1 MLVEKNA
8 EQLHK
13 EDLQRIEKLRLM
25 DDDFMTACFSEYP
38 EGVEFILRII
48 MNKYDLKVKRSRVQ
62 HVIKNLQGR
71 SIWLDIDA
79 TDDQNREFD
88 IEVQRADK
96 GASPR
101 RARYHSSIIDANVL
115 NAGDD
120 FELLPESYV
129 IFITENDV
137 LGKGEPIY
145 EISRIIK
152 GLNDIFDDGSHIIYV
167 NGEVQ
172 NETALGKL
180 MHDFYCTE
188 PDDMYYNELA
198 ERARYFKKTE
208 GGREKMCKIMEDMRN
223 EAVAARNI
231 EFARKLIARGK
242 DTVEEIAE
250 LTGLTV
256 EEVEALK
263 GTLTA

>member
-223 EAVAARNI
+223 EAVVARNREVARNLLKI
-231 EFARKLIARGK
+231 DKLSVEDIAFA
-242 DTVEEIAE
+242 
-250 LTGLTV
+250 TGLTV
-256 EEVEALK
+256 DEVEALK

>member
-8 EQLHK
+8 EQLHE
-13 EDLQRIEKLRLM
+13 EDLKRIEQLRLM

-38 EGVEFILRII
+38 EGVEFMLRII

-79 TDDQNREFD
+79 TDNQNREFD

-120 FELLPESYV
+120 FEKLPESYV

-137 LGKGEPIY
+137 LGEGEPLY
-145 EISRIIK
+145 EINRTIK
-152 GLNDIFDDGSHIIYV
+152 GSNELFNDGTHIIYV
-167 NGEVQ
+167 NGEAQ
-172 NETALGKL
+172 NDTALGKL
-180 MHDFYCTE
+180 MHDFNCTE

-223 EAVAARNI
+223 EAVVARNR
-231 EFARKLIARGK
+231 EVARNLLKIGKLSVEDIAL
-242 DTVEEIAE
+242 A
-250 LTGLTV
+250 TGLTV
-256 EEVEALK
+256 DEVEALK
-263 GTLTA
+263 GTFTA

>member
-1 MLVEKNA
+1 
-8 EQLHK
+8 
-13 EDLQRIEKLRLM
+13 
-25 DDDFMTACFSEYP
+25 
-38 EGVEFILRII
+38 
-48 MNKYDLKVKRSRVQ
+48 
-62 HVIKNLQGR
+62 
-71 SIWLDIDA
+71 
-79 TDDQNREFD
+79 
-88 IEVQRADK
+88 
-96 GASPR
+96 
-101 RARYHSSIIDANVL
+101 
-115 NAGDD
+115 
-120 FELLPESYV
+120 
-129 IFITENDV
+129 
-137 LGKGEPIY
+137 
-145 EISRIIK
+145 
-152 GLNDIFDDGSHIIYV
+152 
-167 NGEVQ
+167 
-172 NETALGKL
+172 

-256 EEVEALK
+256 EEVKALK

>member
-1 MLVEKNA
+1 MLVEKTT
-8 EQLHK
+8 EQLHE

-38 EGVEFILRII
+38 EGVEFMLRII

-167 NGEVQ
+167 NGEAQ

-180 MHDFYCTE
+180 MHDFNCTE

-223 EAVAARNI
+223 EAVVARNR
-231 EFARKLIARGK
+231 EVARNLLKIGKLSVEDIAL
-242 DTVEEIAE
+242 A
-250 LTGLTV
+250 TGLTV

>member
-145 EISRIIK
+145 EISRTIK
-152 GLNDIFDDGSHIIYV
+152 GLNEIFDDGSHIIYV

>member
-1 MLVEKNA
+1 MAGYRCN
-8 EQLHK
+8 
-13 EDLQRIEKLRLM
+13 
-25 DDDFMTACFSEYP
+25 
-38 EGVEFILRII
+38 G
-48 MNKYDLKVKRSRVQ
+48 
-62 HVIKNLQGR
+62 
-71 SIWLDIDA
+71 
-79 TDDQNREFD
+79 
-88 IEVQRADK
+88 
-96 GASPR
+96 
-101 RARYHSSIIDANVL
+101 ARYHSSIIDANVL

>member
-38 EGVEFILRII
+38 EGVEFILKII

-145 EISRIIK
+145 EISRTIK
-152 GLNDIFDDGSHIIYV
+152 GLNEIFDDGSHIIYV

>member
-8 EQLHK
+8 EQLHE
-13 EDLQRIEKLRLM
+13 EDLKRIEQLRLM

-38 EGVEFILRII
+38 EGVEFMLRII

-120 FELLPESYV
+120 FEKLPESYV

-137 LGKGEPIY
+137 LGEGEPLY
-145 EISRIIK
+145 EINRTIK
-152 GLNDIFDDGSHIIYV
+152 GSNALFNDGTHIIYV
-167 NGEVQ
+167 NGEAQ
-172 NETALGKL
+172 NDTALGKL
-180 MHDFYCTE
+180 MHDFNCTE

-223 EAVAARNI
+223 EAVVASKREVARNLLKI
-231 EFARKLIARGK
+231 GKLSVEDIAL
-242 DTVEEIAE
+242 A
-250 LTGLTV
+250 TGLTV
-256 EEVEALK
+256 DEVEALK
-263 GTLTA
+263 GTFTA

>member
-1 MLVEKNA
+1 MQVEKNA